1 MKKTLA
7 ILLALVMLLSLCAC
21 SNSDSQTTEPSNSS
35 HATTEGTQ
43 NPTDGTE
50 GTTGTTQAP
59 TDEPTTAP
67 TDEPTTPPTQ
77 APTETPTTPP
87 TEAPT
92 TPPTTQPTTTQPTT
106 CSHSWKAATC
116 TAPKTCSKCGTTEGG
131 AAGHSYSNGTCSV
144 CGTAD
149 PNYNQPTSC
158 SHSWKAATCTAPKT
172 CSKCGTTEGGA
183 AGHNWSDATCTAPKT
198 CKTCNAT
205 EGSAA
210 GHSWKDATCTTPKT
224 CSKCG
229 ATEGSAAGHSYSNG
243 TCSVCGTADPNYN
256 PLTDGAWLNKDG
268 GDTWLLLVFKADGTC
283 TKTYLRKVIDTS
295 PNFDAAITTF
305 IEDCKNQ
312 YKGLWE
318 NYVKGCHVIEIDG
331 VRYIAF
337 MDNYNETYTVN
348 GETIKLTDSSLGGE
362 PFVET
367 MTLNGGTALKCTDY
381 DMTYTKVSYTYI
393 SNVLSCVN

>member
-7 ILLALVMLLSLCAC
+7 MLLVFVMLFSLCAC
-21 SNSDSQTTEPSNSS
+21 NSSDNQTTDPSDSSQSTTNGTEN
-35 HATTEGTQ
+35 TTGNTE

-50 GTTGTTQAP
+50 GTQPP
-59 TDEPTTAP
+59 TDEPTTPP

-77 APTETPTTPP
+77 APTEAPTTPPTQAP

-92 TPPTTQPTTTQPTT
+92 TPPTTCSHNWKAATCTAPKT
-106 CSHSWKAATC
+106 CSKCGATEGNAAGHSWKDATCTAAKTCTKCGTTEGNAVGHSWNNATC
-116 TAPKTCSKCGTTEGG
+116 TAPKTCSKCGTTEGSASG
-131 AAGHSYSNGTCSV
+131 
-144 CGTAD
+144 
-149 PNYNQPTSC
+149 
-158 SHSWKAATCTAPKT
+158 HSWKNATCTAPKT
-172 CSKCGTTEGGA
+172 CSKC
-183 AGHNWSDATCTAPKT
+183 S
-198 CKTCNAT
+198 
-205 EGSAA
+205 
-210 GHSWKDATCTTPKT
+210 
-224 CSKCG
+224 

-243 TCSVCGTADPNYN
+243 TCSVCGAADPNYN

-283 TKTYLRKVIDTS
+283 TKTYLRKIIDTS
-295 PNFDAAITTF
+295 PNFDTAITAF
-305 IEDCKNQ
+305 IENCKNQ

-393 SNVLSCVN
+393 SSVLSYVE